1 MWGTE
6 TLLLTAA
13 AAKTDGD
20 IDQVADSLIA
30 GFWKTMPGFAMGL
43 LRLSVL
49 VVPLA
54 MVILGLVGWLC
65 PPKEANWHLGYRTRR
80 AMGTEDSWFFAQRLR
95 GMIWTIAGG
104 AMLIPSLI
112 LRGLMAKGS
121 MDYASRMVI
130 TYVGVQLGVLIL
142 SLITMRIVMVV
153 RYDRKGNRRE
163 GKKTEKVKA

>member
-6 TLLLTAA
+6 SLLLTA

-20 IDQVADSLIA
+20 IDQVADSIID

-49 VVPLA
+49 IIPLV
-54 MVILGLVGWLC
+54 MLILGLMGWLC

-80 AMGTEDSWFFAQRLR
+80 AMGTEDSWFFAQKLR

-104 AMLIPSLI
+104 AMLIPALV

-130 TYVGVQLGVLIL
+130 TYVGIQLAVLIV
-142 SLITMRIVMVV
+142 SLIAMRIVMIA
-153 RYDRKGNRRE
+153 RYDRKGNRRKA
-163 GKKTEKVKA
+163 KKPQGAAV

>member
-13 AAKTDGD
+13 AKADGD
-20 IDQVADSLIA
+20 MDQVAESIIES
-30 GFWKTMPGFAMGL
+30 FWKTMPGFAMGL

-49 VVPLA
+49 IIPLV

-65 PPKEANWHLGYRTRR
+65 PPKEANWYLGYRTRR
-80 AMGTEDSWFFAQRLR
+80 AMGSEDSWFFAQKLR
-95 GMIWTIAGG
+95 GMVWTIAGG

-142 SLITMRIVMVV
+142 SLIAMRIVMLV
-153 RYDRKGNRRE
+153 RYDRKGNRRKN
-163 GKKTEKVKA
+163 KKTEPVKA

>member
-13 AAKTDGD
+13 AKADGD
-20 IDQVADSLIA
+20 MDQVAESIIES
-30 GFWKTMPGFAMGL
+30 FWKTMPGFAMGL

-49 VVPLA
+49 IIPLV
-54 MVILGLVGWLC
+54 MMILGLVGWLC
-65 PPKEANWHLGYRTRR
+65 PPKEANWYLGYRTRR
-80 AMGTEDSWFFAQRLR
+80 AMGSEDSWFFAQKLR
-95 GMIWTIAGG
+95 GMVWTIAGG

-142 SLITMRIVMVV
+142 SLIAMRIVMLV
-153 RYDRKGNRRE
+153 RYDRKGNRRKN
-163 GKKTEKVKA
+163 KKTEPVKA

>member
-13 AAKTDGD
+13 AKADGD
-20 IDQVADSLIA
+20 IDQVADSLIE
-30 GFWKTMPGFAMGL
+30 GFWKTMPGFAMSL

-49 VVPLA
+49 IIPLVMVV
-54 MVILGLVGWLC
+54 LGIVGWAC
-65 PPKEANWHLGYRTRR
+65 PPKEANWYLGYRTRR
-80 AMGTEDSWFFAQRLR
+80 AMGTEDSWFFAQKLR

-104 AMLIPSLI
+104 AMLIPSLV

-142 SLITMRIVMVV
+142 SLLAMRIVMIV

-163 GKKTEKVKA
+163 SKKTEKVKA